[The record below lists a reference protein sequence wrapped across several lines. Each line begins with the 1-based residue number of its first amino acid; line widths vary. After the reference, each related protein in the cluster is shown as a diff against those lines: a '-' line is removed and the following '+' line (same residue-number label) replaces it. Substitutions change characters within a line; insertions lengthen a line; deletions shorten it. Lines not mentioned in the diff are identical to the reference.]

1 SLQTCSLTL
10 SSRLLITMF
19 IIRASLVVLMVA
31 SFFHDAFADEDE
43 KECNTWSICST
54 HSECG
59 SGGTCSG
66 AFAGKCNCNPCV
78 NLWMCLED
86 GECGGLEGA
95 CDKKAGVCRCAKALE
110 EHGFPFLKA
119 ATELCNVKRCKSGAN
134 DCFGLP
140 CNNGRCVC

>member
-1 SLQTCSLTL
+1 SLAL
-10 SSRLLITMF
+10 SSRLLLTMF
-19 IIRASLVVLMVA
+19 TIRASLVVLMVS
-31 SFFHDAFADEDE
+31 SFFHDALADEDDE
-43 KECNTWSICST
+43 KECVTWRFCTT

-95 CDKKAGVCRCAKALE
+95 CDKKAGVCRCAKALA
-110 EHGFPFLKA
+110 EHGYPLLKA
-119 ATELCNVKRCKSGAN
+119 ATDFCNVKKCKPDSKS
-134 DCFGLP
+134 CLGLP
-140 CNNGRCVC
+140 CGTGRCICA